1 MKFFYVIHATKLHT
15 MKKSSLVL
23 FVSLTLFTIQSF
35 AGINFI
41 QGKSWKEVLALAK
54 KQNKLIFLDAYA
66 TWCGP
71 CKYLQKNVFTDESVG
86 DFFNANF
93 INVKMDMEEGE
104 GIQLSED
111 LGVASY
117 PTLFFINGDDKV
129 VHKTVGAMEAHDFI
143 SLGKDAVNPA
153 TQFYTIKEKA
163 HLGKMIPADFHKWV
177 HTAEELSDPDVE
189 DIVKKY
195 IAANSFPMME
205 KEMLLLLLDHGTLLP
220 KTYLDQLYKNREEA
234 AKMIEVPADIYKNT
248 MLQLVVNYADNQ
260 STKNDVTD
268 FVAFKKIVEAYYPQS
283 ALLETQKLKV
293 NRYIDQKNNAKGLE
307 ALHDLITNPVY
318 SLSAVDMAV
327 NIISATN
334 AIADENKGN
343 QWLDIVQAY
352 QLKPE
357 DKSKGYYKDLA
368 LLVLHF
374 RMDNTDKVQYYSK
387 KILDAEDVPEAV
399 TRMVNG
405 LLE

>member
-1 MKFFYVIHATKLHT
+1 

-23 FVSLTLFTIQSF
+23 LVSLTLFTIQSF

-86 DFFNANF
+86 VYYNDNF

-117 PTLFFINGDDKV
+117 PTLFFINGDGKV
-129 VHKTVGAMEAHDFI
+129 VHKTIGAMEADDFI

-189 DIVKKY
+189 EIVKKY
-195 IAANSFPMME
+195 IASNSFPLME
-205 KEMLLLLLDHGTLLP
+205 KEMLLLLLDHGTQLP
-220 KTYLDQLYKNREEA
+220 KNYLDQLYKNREAA
-234 AKMIEVPADIYKNT
+234 AKTIEVPADVYKNT
-248 MLQLVVNYADNQ
+248 LLQLVVNYADAQ
-260 STKNDVTD
+260 STKNDITD
-268 FVAFKKIVEAYYPQS
+268 FTAFKKIVEAYYPQS

-293 NRYIDQKNNAKGLE
+293 KRYLDQQNNAKGLE
-307 ALHDLITNPVY
+307 ALQELITNPVY
-318 SLSAVDMAV
+318 SLPVVDLAV

-334 AIADENKGN
+334 TIVDENKGK
-343 QWLDIVQAY
+343 QWLDIVNAY
-352 QLKPE
+352 QLKPDE
-357 DKSKGYYKDLA
+357 TNKVYYKDLA

-374 RMDNTDKVQYYSK
+374 RMEDQDKVNYYSK
-387 KILDAEDVPEAV
+387 KILNAEDVPDAV
-399 TRMVNG
+399 VRMVNG